1 MEALAVFSIEGARVF
16 IDVKK
21 KHNKFIKTPAINN
34 KYRTGG
40 LFRER
45 DGRIC
50 LLASKETEGT
60 QGERVTMNF
69 VFACELVFEG
79 KTYALNPNSI
89 KELIKVIEE
98 RRAKNGA
105 REDENADIP
114 TE

>member
-40 LFRER
+40 LFKER

-50 LLASKETEGT
+50 LLASKETEGE
-60 QGERVTMNF
+60 QGEKVSMNF
-69 VFACELVFEG
+69 VFACEVIFEG
-79 KTYALNPNSI
+79 TRYTLNPESI
-89 KELIKVIEE
+89 KELIKAIEE
-98 RRAKNGA
+98 RRANNENNG
-105 REDENADIP
+105 
-114 TE
+114 